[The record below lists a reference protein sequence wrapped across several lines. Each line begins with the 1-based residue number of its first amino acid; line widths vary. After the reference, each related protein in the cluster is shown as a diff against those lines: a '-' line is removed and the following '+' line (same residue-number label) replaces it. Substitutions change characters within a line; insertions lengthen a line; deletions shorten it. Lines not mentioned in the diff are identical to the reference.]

1 MSNNLTYKMQ
11 LPLVQFDEASE
22 TQKELLTITRKEY
35 KMIPNM
41 YRAMANQ
48 PALMKSYMDAYK
60 GFRTQS
66 NFSSVEQEVVFLTIS
81 VENNCSY
88 CMAAHSIIADL
99 VSKVPPNITDAI
111 RTGAEIPDAKLKSL
125 QEFTSIMLNKRG
137 NPSEEDVRLFFENGY
152 NEKHILDIILAISIK
167 TISNY
172 TNHIFHT
179 EIDSAF
185 KIREWKTF
193 KAVRNFT
200 NIFRR

>member
-1 MSNNLTYKMQ
+1 MQ
-11 LPLVQFDEASE
+11 LPLVQFDDATE

-48 PALMKSYMDAYK
+48 PALLKSYMDVYK

-99 VSKVPPNITDAI
+99 VSKVPPIITDAI
-111 RTGAEIPDAKLKSL
+111 RTAAEIPDAKLKSL

-137 NPSEEDVRLFFENGY
+137 NPNEEDVRLFFENGY

-179 EIDSAF
+179 EIDPAF

>member
-1 MSNNLTYKMQ
+1 MQ

-48 PALMKSYMDAYK
+48 PALLKSYMDAYK

-66 NFSSVEQEVVFLTIS
+66 NFSSVEQEIVFLTIS

-179 EIDSAF
+179 EIDAAF

>member
-22 TQKELLTITRKEY
+22 TQKELLTITRKQY

-48 PALMKSYMDAYK
+48 PALLKSYMDAYK

-179 EIDSAF
+179 EIDSVF

>member
-1 MSNNLTYKMQ
+1 MNNALTYKMQ
-11 LPLVQFDEASE
+11 LSLVQTDSASE
-22 TQKELLTITRKEY
+22 TQLELLSTARKEN

-48 PALMKSYMDAYK
+48 PTLLKSYMDAYK

-111 RTGAEIPDAKLKSL
+111 RTGAEVPDAKLKSL
-125 QEFTSIMLNKRG
+125 HEFTSIMLNKRG

-167 TISNY
+167 TLSNY

-185 KIREWKTF
+185 KAREWRSF
-193 KAVRNFT
+193 KAFRYFT
-200 NIFRR
+200 NIFHR

>member
-1 MSNNLTYKMQ
+1 MQ
-11 LPLVQFDEASE
+11 LPLIQFDEATE
-22 TQKELLTITRKEY
+22 TQKELLTITKKEY

-41 YRAMANQ
+41 YRAMVNN
-48 PALMKSYMDAYK
+48 PVLLKSYMDAYK
-60 GFRTQS
+60 GFRTES

-111 RTGAEIPDAKLKSL
+111 RTGDEIPDAKLKSL
-125 QEFTSIMLNKRG
+125 REFTSIMLNKRG

-152 NEKHILDIILAISIK
+152 NEQHILDIILAISIK

-200 NIFRR
+200 NIFRRQY

>member
-1 MSNNLTYKMQ
+1 
-11 LPLVQFDEASE
+11 
-22 TQKELLTITRKEY
+22 
-35 KMIPNM
+35 
-41 YRAMANQ
+41 
-48 PALMKSYMDAYK
+48 
-60 GFRTQS
+60 
-66 NFSSVEQEVVFLTIS
+66 
-81 VENNCSY
+81 
-88 CMAAHSIIADL
+88 
-99 VSKVPPNITDAI
+99 
-111 RTGAEIPDAKLKSL
+111 
-125 QEFTSIMLNKRG
+125 MLNKRG

>member
-48 PALMKSYMDAYK
+48 PALLKSYMDAFK

-66 NFSSVEQEVVFLTIS
+66 NFSSVEQEIVFLTIS

>member
-22 TQKELLTITRKEY
+22 TQKELLTITRKQY

-48 PALMKSYMDAYK
+48 PALLKSYMDAYK

-66 NFSSVEQEVVFLTIS
+66 NFSSVEQEIVFLTIS

-179 EIDSAF
+179 EIDAAF

>member
-1 MSNNLTYKMQ
+1 
-11 LPLVQFDEASE
+11 
-22 TQKELLTITRKEY
+22 
-35 KMIPNM
+35 MIPNM

-48 PALMKSYMDAYK
+48 PVLLKSYMDAYK

-66 NFSSVEQEVVFLTIS
+66 SFSFLEQEVVFLTIS

-111 RTGAEIPDAKLKSL
+111 RNGTEIPDAKIKSL
-125 QEFTSIMLNKRG
+125 REFTSIMLNKRG

-179 EIDSAF
+179 EIDTAF
-185 KIREWKTF
+185 KTREWKSF
-193 KAVRNFT
+193 KAVRNFA

>member
-1 MSNNLTYKMQ
+1 MQ

-48 PALMKSYMDAYK
+48 PALLKSYMDAYK

-66 NFSSVEQEVVFLTIS
+66 NFSSLEQEIVFLTIS

-179 EIDSAF
+179 EIDSVF